1 MTPRER
7 DEYRALRATI
17 RTRGTARVSVFL
29 AGLGIWAG
37 LAIATAA
44 LLPVPSATLVPLVLL
59 AGTFES
65 VFALHVGVEARGTVS
80 AGVPRRRLGT
90 DGDGVWSAARRN
102 RQRSAVCDPVRR
114 RDVSELPP
122 GPGRRIRSHR
132 IHRRRHGARAFSW
145 APCRRAT
152 GRPPS
157 ARGRS
162 QRFRE
167 PLAKNASV
175 LQIAEGR
182 VHGKGHRPRS
192 LAAHRV
198 HLCR

>member
-65 VFALHVGVEARGTVS
+65 VFALHVGVERVGRYLQVFHDDDWEQAAMAFGPPLAGTGSDPLFVILFGVATFLNFLPVLVAESVPTEFIVVGTAHALFLGRLVVARQAVRRQRAADLQRFQELHTV
-80 AGVPRRRLGT
+80 
-90 DGDGVWSAARRN
+90 RRN
-102 RQRSAVCDPVRR
+102 ANVYP
-114 RDVSELPP
+114 
-122 GPGRRIRSHR
+122 
-132 IHRRRHGARAFSW
+132 
-145 APCRRAT
+145 
-152 GRPPS
+152 
-157 ARGRS
+157 
-162 QRFRE
+162 
-167 PLAKNASV
+167 NN
-175 LQIAEGR
+175 
-182 VHGKGHRPRS
+182 
-192 LAAHRV
+192 
-198 HLCR
+198 